1 MTGGTYSIGCTAAFT
16 SAAGTISNDQT
27 VCVRQTSAATN
38 STAVTTTLAVGGV
51 SGTFTSITSS
61 VVCNLD
67 IVGSGTR
74 QAIPDGLL
82 LLRYMLGFRGGG
94 LTQGLSISA
103 PQRAVADIEAVLAE
117 SDYSATATAGR
128 PTNVDGL
135 IFLRLLQGIA
145 DSALLNG
152 IKVPA
157 GAAFRDAAAIR
168 ANVNARCGTAF

>member
-1 MTGGTYSIGCTAAFT
+1 
-16 SAAGTISNDQT
+16 
-27 VCVRQTSAATN
+27 
-38 STAVTTTLAVGGV
+38 
-51 SGTFTSITSS
+51 
-61 VVCNLD
+61 
-67 IVGSGTR
+67 
-74 QAIPDGLL
+74 
-82 LLRYMLGFRGGG
+82 MLGFRGGG